1 LTQFDPTTGYG
12 AKQAVPVTEL
22 TPQAYG
28 ELVSELAVSPNG
40 LYRPVTELLLIVNPV
55 DYLTK
60 VMPATIF
67 QRPDGTWA
75 RDILPLPTDIVQ
87 SAWVDEGTAILGLS
101 KRYIMALGTG
111 KEGRIEYSDDYRFL
125 EDERVYLIKLYG
137 TGRPMDNNSFLV
149 LDISDLKPTI
159 PRVIVDNIDEFP
171 VASDDS
177 DG

>member
-1 LTQFDPTTGYG
+1 MPNFAP
-12 AKQAVPVTEL
+12 E
-22 TPQAYG
+22 AYG
-28 ELVSELAVSPNG
+28 ELVAELAQSPNG
-40 LYRPVTELLLIVNPV
+40 LYRPVNNLLMIVNPV

-60 VMPATIF
+60 VMPATIY

-87 SAWVDEGTAILGLS
+87 SAWVDPGIAILGLG

-111 KEGRIEYSDDYRFL
+111 RDGRISYSDEYRFL

-149 LDISDLKPTI
+149 LDINDLKPTI
-159 PRVIVDNIDEFP
+159 PRVIVDNIQDFP
-171 VASDDS
+171 VA
-177 DG
+177 